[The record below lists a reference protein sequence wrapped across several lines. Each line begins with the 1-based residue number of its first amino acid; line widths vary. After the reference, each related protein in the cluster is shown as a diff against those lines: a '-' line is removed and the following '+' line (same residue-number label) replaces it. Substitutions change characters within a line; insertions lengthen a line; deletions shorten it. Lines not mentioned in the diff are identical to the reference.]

1 MSVQSLVHMQLE
13 KLLEEFATQVT
24 FSSGQLLVIGC
35 STSEIVGKRIGSAGG
50 MEVAESL
57 FTPLQTFAQKHDIHL
72 VFQGCE
78 HINRA
83 LTMERQ
89 TAKAYGLEPVSVIP
103 VQKAGGSMSAYAY
116 THFKNPVVVEYVQ
129 AHGGIDIGQTLIGM
143 NLKPVAVPIRTSVK
157 QIGEAIV
164 TLATTRAKLIG
175 GERAVYKNTV
185 DSKGIQTNE
194 KDC

>member
-1 MSVQSLVHMQLE
+1 MDALTMWQPQLE
-13 KLLEEFATQVT
+13 QLLSEFATQVT
-24 FSSGQLLVIGC
+24 FIPGQIIVIGC

-50 MEVAESL
+50 LEVAESL
-57 FTPLQTFAQKHDIHL
+57 FKPLQTFSKKHGIHL
-72 VFQGCE
+72 AFQGCE

-89 TAKAYGLEPVSVIP
+89 TALAYGLEPVNVIP

-116 THFKNPVVVEYVQ
+116 VQFNDPVVVEHLQ

-143 NLKPVAVPIRTSVK
+143 HIKSVAVPIRTTVK

-164 TLATTRAKLIG
+164 TLATTRPKLIG
-175 GERAVYKNTV
+175 GERAVYKI
-185 DSKGIQTNE
+185 K
-194 KDC
+194 

>member
-1 MSVQSLVHMQLE
+1 MDAHTMWQPQLE
-13 KLLEEFATQVT
+13 QLLSEFATQVT
-24 FSSGQLLVIGC
+24 FTPGQIIVIGC

-50 MEVAESL
+50 LEVAESL
-57 FTPLQTFAQKHDIHL
+57 FEPLQAFASKHEIHL
-72 VFQGCE
+72 AFQGCE

-89 TAKAYGLEPVSVIP
+89 TAHTYGLEPVNVIP

-116 THFKNPVVVEYVQ
+116 THFNDPVVVEQVK

-143 NLKPVAVPIRTSVK
+143 HIKPVAVPIRTSVK

-164 TLATTRAKLIG
+164 TLATTRPKLIG
-175 GERAVYKNTV
+175 GERAVYKI
-185 DSKGIQTNE
+185 K
-194 KDC
+194 